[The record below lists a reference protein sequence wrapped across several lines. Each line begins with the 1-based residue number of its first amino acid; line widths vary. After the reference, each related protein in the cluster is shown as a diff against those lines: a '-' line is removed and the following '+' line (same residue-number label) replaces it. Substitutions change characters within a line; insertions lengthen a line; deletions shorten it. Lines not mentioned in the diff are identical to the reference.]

1 MFVLPCRELE
11 EAVLCGHTLPTADGR
26 RLDLSISFN
35 ASYTGLISFH
45 LAVGPLAE
53 FNRPEP
59 RRLANSIFCAMAACL
74 RTPNDVSGFYGCS
87 DFHGFLPPA

>member
-11 EAVLCGHTLPTADGR
+11 EAVLCGDTLPTADGR

-59 RRLANSIFCAMAACL
+59 RRLANSIFFKL
-74 RTPNDVSGFYGCS
+74 RVLTNPKRRFRLLRL
-87 DFHGFLPPA
+87 F

>member
-11 EAVLCGHTLPTADGR
+11 EAVLCGDTLPTADGH
-26 RLDLSISFN
+26 RLDLSVSFN

-53 FNRPEP
+53 FNRPESTAARGLNLLRDGRVLTNP
-59 RRLANSIFCAMAACL
+59 KRRFRLL
-74 RTPNDVSGFYGCS
+74 RLF
-87 DFHGFLPPA
+87 